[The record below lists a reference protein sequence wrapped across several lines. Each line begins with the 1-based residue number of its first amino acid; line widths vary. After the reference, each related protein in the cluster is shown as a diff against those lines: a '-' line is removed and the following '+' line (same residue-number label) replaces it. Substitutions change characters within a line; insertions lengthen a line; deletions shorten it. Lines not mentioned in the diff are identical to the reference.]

1 MVLKHYRSKSLCL
14 SHIPDKCSD
23 GKSVFDS
30 SDINVHSCF
39 SCFSAAGLNEDEL
52 RLTDEA

>member
-30 SDINVHSCF
+30 SINVHSCF